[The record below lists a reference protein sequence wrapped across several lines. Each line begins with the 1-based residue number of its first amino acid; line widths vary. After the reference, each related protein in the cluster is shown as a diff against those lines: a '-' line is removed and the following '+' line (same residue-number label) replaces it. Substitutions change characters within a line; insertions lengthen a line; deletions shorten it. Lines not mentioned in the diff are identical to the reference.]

1 MRNIL
6 PGAALLLLMTF
17 TACHQTAK
25 NNKPDTGKKPVI
37 AELRLSEKSDAAKLP
52 PPPGTLKQE
61 NYTIQEVTIG
71 SADEAVAEPVQKE
84 TENLAFQK
92 ISDFNTEGYGHIVE
106 NTFKVP
112 QTDPLSTFSIDVD
125 EASYSNVRR
134 FLENGTVPPAG
145 AVRIEEMINYF
156 DYDYPQPASNQPFEV
171 ITEMGDCPWNTNHK
185 LVHIGLQGKTIPVD
199 NLPASNMVF
208 LVDVSGSMEDPKKL
222 PLVQDAMKMLT
233 DQLREKD
240 RVAIVVYAGNAGLVL
255 PSTSGANKTTIK
267 EAIDNLEAGG
277 STAGGEGIQL
287 AYKVAK
293 DHFIKNGN
301 NRIILATDGDF
312 NVGASSDDELVR
324 MIENERK
331 SGVFLSILGFG
342 TGNYQDNKMQQLA
355 DKGNGNHSYIDQI
368 SEARKV
374 LISEFGSTLFTI
386 AKDVKIQVEF
396 NPAKVQGYRLVGYEN
411 RLLAA
416 EDFNDD
422 TKDAGELGS
431 GHTVTALYE
440 IIPAGIADTFI
451 RKVDNLKYQQV
462 KSLKVFD
469 ASDEIMTI
477 KLRYKEPDGE
487 TSQLISRTVRDLPAF
502 QQHTSDNFRFS
513 AAVAEFGLLLRNSA
527 YKQNGDYNQVIKLAS
542 SATGSDKNGYR
553 RDFIKLVNTATS
565 IVSLPGQSNGTD

>member
-1 MRNIL
+1 MRNLL

-17 TACHQTAK
+17 TACHQTARDHK
-25 NNKPDTGKKPVI
+25 QDAAKKPVVTEKKVFERPDE
-37 AELRLSEKSDAAKLP
+37 ASVPPAPGELKKSEN
-52 PPPGTLKQE
+52 T
-61 NYTIQEVTIG
+61 YTIQEVTLNG
-71 SADEAVAEPVQKE
+71 SADESIAEPVQDKE
-84 TENLAFQK
+84 VLLAPNTV
-92 ISDFNTEGYGHIVE
+92 SDFNTEGYGHIVE
-106 NTFKVP
+106 NKFQTP

-134 FLENGTVPPAG
+134 FIESGSVPPAG
-145 AVRIEEMINYF
+145 AVRIEEMVNYF
-156 DYDYPQPASNQPFEV
+156 DYDYPQPQNNQPFEV
-171 ITEMGDCPWNTNHK
+171 ITEMGDCPWNTSHK
-185 LVHIGLQGKTIPVD
+185 LVHIGLQGKTIPLD
-199 NLPASNMVF
+199 NLPASNIVF
-208 LVDVSGSMEDPKKL
+208 LVDVSGSMDEPNKL
-222 PLVQDAMKMLT
+222 PLVQDAMKLLT

-255 PSTSGANKTTIK
+255 PSTSGAFKTTIK
-267 EAIDNLEAGG
+267 NAISELEAGG

-287 AYKVAK
+287 AYKVAREN
-293 DHFIKNGN
+293 FIAKGN

-324 MIENERK
+324 MIEKERK
-331 SGVFLSILGFG
+331 SGVFLSVLGFG

-396 NPAKVQGYRLVGYEN
+396 NPSKVQAYRLVGYEN
-411 RLLAA
+411 RMLAA

-440 IIPAGIADTFI
+440 IIPVGVADSFV
-451 RKVDNLKYQQV
+451 RKVDNLKYQQP
-462 KSLKVFD
+462 KSLNVF
-469 ASDEIMTI
+469 AESDEVMTI

-487 TSQLISRTVRDLPAF
+487 TSQLITKTLRDIPAS
-502 QQHTSDNFRFS
+502 QQKTSDNFRFS
-513 AAVAEFGLLLRNSA
+513 AAVAEFGLLLRNSE
-527 YKQNGDYNQVIKLAS
+527 YKQNGTMNQVISLAET
-542 SATGSDKNGYR
+542 AKGQDKMGYR
-553 RDFIKLVNTATS
+553 KEFISLVKTATS
-565 IVSLPGQSNGTD
+565 LAVH